1 MYTINYPEK
10 KTFVKFDQEQF
21 LLYLGENPVT
31 YVPETTTIA
40 DGENESSP
48 ESVDGFSYSGT
59 HPDGG
64 TLIKAKEATYE
75 AFVSGL
81 IRKRYSADEA
91 EALQA
96 NMLETLVN
104 KENPR
109 AAEFTQKWEEF
120 QEYRDECKAS
130 AKAVLGL

>member
-1 MYTINYPEK
+1 MYTTNYPER
-10 KTFVKFDQEQF
+10 KTFVSFDHEQF
-21 LLYLGENPVT
+21 LLYLGETPVT
-31 YVPETTTIA
+31 YVPETAKIA
-40 DGENESSP
+40 DGESEVAP
-48 ESVDGFSYSGT
+48 EPVDGFSYTGT

>member
-1 MYTINYPEK
+1 MYTTNYPER
-10 KTFVKFDQEQF
+10 KTFVSFDHEQF
-21 LLYLGENPVT
+21 LLYLGETPVT
-31 YVPETTTIA
+31 YVPETAKIA
-40 DGENESSP
+40 DGENEVAP
-48 ESVDGFSYSGT
+48 EPVDGFSYTGT

-109 AAEFTQKWEEF
+109 ADEFTQKWEEF
-120 QEYRDECKAS
+120 QAYRNECKS
-130 AKAVLGL
+130 NAKAVLGL

>member
-1 MYTINYPEK
+1 MYTTNYPER
-10 KTFVKFDQEQF
+10 KTFVSFDHEQF
-21 LLYLGENPVT
+21 LLYLGETPVK
-31 YVPETTTIA
+31 YVPETAKIA
-40 DGENESSP
+40 DGENEVAP
-48 ESVDGFSYSGT
+48 EPIDGFSYTGT